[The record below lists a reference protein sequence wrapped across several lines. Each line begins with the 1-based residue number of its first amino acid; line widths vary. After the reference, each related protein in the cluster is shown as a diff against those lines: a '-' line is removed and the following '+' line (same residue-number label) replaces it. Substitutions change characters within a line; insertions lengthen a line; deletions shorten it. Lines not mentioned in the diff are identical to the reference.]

1 MTLYLL
7 EVWYEYEDSDKYF
20 VTSSLEIVK
29 WWQNSVPRGTYSE
42 FKLDSINFRY
52 LPVIG
57 MAAINELKKLG
68 VEITDLPKI

>member
-29 WWQNSVPRGTYSE
+29 WWQNNVPRGTYS
-42 FKLDSINFRY
+42 D
-52 LPVIG
+52 
-57 MAAINELKKLG
+57 
-68 VEITDLPKI
+68 